1 VRIPPPLVRRV
12 VVAPIVLGIEFALI
26 VFAPLLA
33 MVSAALSLLFG
44 GRRPVRLF
52 ALALTWATTHIAGVG
67 ACVVLARSGS
77 HTHYGVMRWFVGTI
91 SRTVLR
97 VARVRVQIRDSAAA
111 EAVLAARDTPIVALS
126 IHSGEGDSLLVL
138 DLLLRRHQRNPRI
151 VMHQALALDPLID
164 MLGNRLPN
172 RFIDPRGGDIEV
184 EIAAMSRD
192 LGPKDA
198 VLIFPE
204 GGNFTTER
212 RRRSI
217 ERLLHRGHAAQ
228 AEQAEAM
235 EHLSAPRPGGA
246 LAAMD
251 SAPDADVVFMAHFG
265 CPDGFGQVWRDLPH
279 PTPIVVQLWH
289 VPAGKIPAGTEA
301 RIDWLFGWWRTL
313 DAWVAEQRQASSMA
327 ILPAATGRV
336 R

>member
-1 VRIPPPLVRRV
+1 VRVPPPLIRRI
-12 VVAPIVLGIEFALI
+12 VVAPLILSIEFALI

-33 MVSAALSLLFG
+33 AASAALSLLFG
-44 GRRPVRLF
+44 GRRPVRLLV
-52 ALALTWATTHIAGVG
+52 LALTWSTTHIASVG
-67 ACVVLARSGS
+67 AMVLLARSGS
-77 HTHYGVMRWFVGTI
+77 HTHYGVMRWFVGTV
-91 SRTVLR
+91 SRTALR
-97 VARVRVQIRDSAAA
+97 VARMRVEIRDSAVA
-111 EAVLAARDTPIVALS
+111 EAVLEARERPVVALS

-138 DLLLRRHQRNPRI
+138 DMLLRRHKRNPRI

-217 ERLLHRGHAAQ
+217 DRLLHRGHTAQ
-228 AEQAEAM
+228 AEQAERM
-235 EHLSAPRPGGA
+235 EHLAAPRPGGA
-246 LAAMD
+246 LAALE

-265 CPDGFGQVWRDLPH
+265 FPDGFGEVWRELPE
-279 PTPIVVQLWH
+279 PTPILVQLWH
-289 VPAGKIPAGTEA
+289 VPAGEIPAGTEA
-301 RIDWLFGWWRTL
+301 RIDWLFGWWETL
-313 DAWVAEQRQASSMA
+313 DAWVGERRQASS
-327 ILPAATGRV
+327 IAT
-336 R
+336 